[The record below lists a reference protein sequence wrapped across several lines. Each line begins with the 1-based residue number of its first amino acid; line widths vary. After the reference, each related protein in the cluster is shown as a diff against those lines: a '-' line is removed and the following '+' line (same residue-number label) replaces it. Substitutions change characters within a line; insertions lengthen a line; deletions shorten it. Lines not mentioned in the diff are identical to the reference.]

1 MVGGLMF
8 LLDTN
13 VWLELLLAQQKEGEV
28 REFLGAWPATELAI
42 TEFSLYS
49 IGIIL
54 TRLKKDAA
62 FGNSLTDTLAE
73 GGVRRIRLDPAGL
86 RAILAARARFGLDF
100 DDAYQYVA
108 AEQHDLTLISFDGD
122 FDRTEHGRKTP
133 AEVGGAKP

>member
-1 MVGGLMF
+1 MF

-13 VWLELLLAQQKEGEV
+13 VWLELLLGQQKAGEV
-28 REFLGAWPATELAI
+28 QEFLSAWPASELAI

-62 FGNSLTDTLAE
+62 FENFLADILE
-73 GGVRRIRLDPAGL
+73 DGGVRLVRLDPAGL
-86 RAILAARARFGLDF
+86 RAILAVRGRFGLDF

-108 AEQHDLTLISFDGD
+108 AERHDLTLISFDGD
-122 FDRTEHGRKTP
+122 FDRTERGRKTP
-133 AEVGGAKP
+133 ADVGGAEP